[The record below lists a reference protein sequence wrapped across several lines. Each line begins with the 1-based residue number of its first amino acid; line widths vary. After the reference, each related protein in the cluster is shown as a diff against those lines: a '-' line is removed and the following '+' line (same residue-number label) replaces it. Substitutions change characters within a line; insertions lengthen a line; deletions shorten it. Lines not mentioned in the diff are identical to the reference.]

1 MLTMLFDY
9 QLSQLHRSTMEKRT
23 WDKKNVKYIIQRKR
37 APGKFNVGTMVCAGK
52 KKGVEKKK
60 KREWSPQ
67 GETSPNVEIKW

>member
-1 MLTMLFDY
+1 
-9 QLSQLHRSTMEKRT
+9 
-23 WDKKNVKYIIQRKR
+23 
-37 APGKFNVGTMVCAGK
+37 MVCAGK